1 MNRDDL
7 MQAVT
12 ELDEEVI
19 EQAAGPYKKKRKW
32 IWAAAA
38 AAVLALAVILPFAVK
53 QIRSSAQK
61 NETPALRP
69 YALATPLYPVQL
81 KWEET
86 YHTNKTDTDTERRL
100 SMGRGQTEPYRAFL
114 GELILKTLEKQEDN
128 AVMSPVNLFFSMAM
142 LSEITDGKT
151 RTEILNA
158 VGAADQDELRTA
170 VNKIWEMVYN
180 DDGKEKMIPAN
191 SLWLADTLQYNEGT
205 VNRLA
210 ESYYASVFRGTMG
223 TAAYNSSL
231 QSWINAQTDGIL
243 REEVK
248 SLAMDKDTDLAL
260 VSTVLYQTKWAYPFD
275 AQNNKTAVFHGE
287 NGDAET
293 TFMFQQLP
301 PGTRYYY
308 SDKFA
313 FVQLPNL
320 HSGKVWLFLPDEG
333 VSVQDM
339 MAEDAF
345 RKLISEKFV
354 EKNYCDPSSGS
365 LRDYQGVGAALVK
378 INLTMP
384 KVDISRTIPLKPL
397 FDSLG
402 ITSCFN
408 AKKADFSP
416 ILKGEEVCLTCA
428 EQTSRIMMDEE
439 GVQAASYV
447 DYLVGAMKPPEE
459 EVDFTL
465 DRPFFFLITGED
477 GVPYFAGVM
486 NDP

>member
-38 AAVLALAVILPFAVK
+38 AAVLALAVILPFALK

-61 NETPALRP
+61 NATPALRP

-86 YHTNKTDTDTERRL
+86 HHTSKIDVDTGRRQ
-100 SMGRGQTEPYRAFL
+100 SMGRGQTDPYRAFL
-114 GELILKTLEKQEDN
+114 GELILKTLEDQEDN

-151 RTEILNA
+151 RAEILNA
-158 VGAADQDELRTA
+158 IGAADQDELRTA
-170 VNKIWEMVYN
+170 VNKIWGMVYQ

-191 SLWLADTLQYNEGT
+191 SLWLADTLQYNEST

-210 ESYYASVFRGTMG
+210 GSYYASVFRGTMG
-223 TAAYNSSL
+223 TAAYNSAL
-231 QSWINAQTDGIL
+231 QKWVNAQTDGIL
-243 REEVK
+243 REEAK
-248 SLAMDKDTDLAL
+248 SLSMDKDTYLAL
-260 VSTVLYQTKWAYPFD
+260 VSTVLYQTKWAVPFS
-275 AQNNKTAVFHGE
+275 AKNNKTAVFHGA

-293 TFMFQQLP
+293 TFMYQQFEE
-301 PGTRYYY
+301 GKFYYY
-308 SDKFA
+308 SEKFA
-313 FVQLPNL
+313 FIQLSTL
-320 HSGKVWLFLPDEG
+320 HYGLVWLFLPDEG
-333 VSVQDM
+333 VSVQEM
-339 MAEDAF
+339 MQEDAF
-345 RKLISEKFV
+345 RTLITEKFADGNYYDGNMERPV
-354 EKNYCDPSSGS
+354 E
-365 LRDYQGVGAALVK
+365 YQGVGRTMIKV
-378 INLTMP
+378 NLTMP
-384 KVDISRTIPLKPL
+384 KVDISRTIPLEPL

-402 ITSCFN
+402 IERCFD

-416 ILKGEEVCLTCA
+416 LLKGKGACLTKA
-428 EQTSRIMMDEE
+428 EQTTRIMMDEE
-439 GVQAASYV
+439 GVKAASYV
-447 DYLVGAMKPPEE
+447 DYLVGAMLPPED

-465 DRPFFFLITGED
+465 DRPFFFMITGAD